1 MIDRLKRTFKTN
13 RSELLKQEE
22 WSDSSRYFQVQR
34 KLIITEWAE
43 SKKALLIK
51 AEAVFAEAFEL
62 IEREKIKR
70 SEKEKQQKVC
80 EQLYEKVSRW
90 RDQKLEA
97 LEIQQKLDKMIK
109 KKNMEKAK
117 LERDRKNEKRER
129 EKQAVSIL

>member
-34 KLIITEWAE
+34 KLIITEWTE

-80 EQLYEKVSRW
+80 EQLYKKVSRW

-117 LERDRKNEKRER
+117 FERDRKNEKRER